1 MNRGTDAGLGETPKR
16 KTKKVCLAR
25 MSEAWL
31 VNMSALFIE
40 FCKTTHDES
49 QGCKYEMRGRDL
61 SMSKIWSLPQRKKKF
76 RKDTD
81 MQIVI
86 LQCE

>member
-40 FCKTTHDES
+40 FCKTTHEDVTKAWELVLE
-49 QGCKYEMRGRDL
+49 YPPNLIENL
-61 SMSKIWSLPQRKKKF
+61 
-76 RKDTD
+76 
-81 MQIVI
+81 
-86 LQCE
+86 

>member
-31 VNMSALFIE
+31 VNMSVLFIQ
-40 FCKTTHDES
+40 FYKTTHEDVTKAWELVLEYPS
-49 QGCKYEMRGRDL
+49 
-61 SMSKIWSLPQRKKKF
+61 SLREN
-76 RKDTD
+76 
-81 MQIVI
+81 
-86 LQCE
+86 L